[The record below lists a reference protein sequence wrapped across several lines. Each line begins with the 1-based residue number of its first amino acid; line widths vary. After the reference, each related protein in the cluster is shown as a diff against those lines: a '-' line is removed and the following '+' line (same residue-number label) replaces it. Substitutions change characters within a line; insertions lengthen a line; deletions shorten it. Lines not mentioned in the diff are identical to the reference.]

1 MRNTIT
7 TAAGLLALGA
17 LLAAAPGAAAPNPT
31 GPSSSDSPYLL
42 RTSPGVVTTSVLTV
56 GDAADNGY
64 RLVGKPDGLGA
75 FDNGDGTFTLLV
87 NHEVHF
93 DQGVVRAHGFRGA
106 FVSRWTIDAETLR
119 VLSGSDLDRQ
129 VLAPA
134 GARWVPITSP
144 MSGLCS
150 ADLPPAGS
158 FHDAE
163 TGAGTTARL
172 FLDGEES
179 GLGRAFAHVVDGPD
193 AGTAYRLNSLGRAN
207 WENQVTMPS
216 TGIATVVV
224 GTDDDAS
231 GQVYVYVGR
240 KRTTGN
246 DVERAGLVGGR
257 LYGVRIEGVPDES
270 DGTSVPEGGAAF
282 TLVPIPGAAG
292 MTEGELETAS
302 NALGLTKLARP
313 EDSAWD
319 TVTPGSLYVATTAGF
334 AEISRLWNLRFTDPA
349 DVTAGGTADIELA
362 GPAYDPLAP
371 AGPRNLDNLTVN
383 ARGQVLLQEDAG
395 NHSYLSGIYQYDPR
409 TGGLLRIATHDPAR
423 FQDEESKAFLTT
435 AEESSGIIPAPF
447 LGAGKY
453 LLTSQAHYATGDEET
468 LEGGQLLVMQV
479 PPGRPVG

>member
-7 TAAGLLALGA
+7 TAAGLVALGA
-17 LLAAAPGAAAPNPT
+17 LLAAAPGAAAPDPT
-31 GPSSSDSPYLL
+31 GPSSSAGPYLV

-56 GDAADNGY
+56 GDAAANGY

-93 DQGVVRAHGFRGA
+93 DQGIVRAHGFRGA
-106 FVSRWTIDAETLR
+106 FVSRWTIDAETLE
-119 VLSGSDLDRQ
+119 VLSGSDLDRR

-134 GARWVPITSP
+134 GGNWVPISSAL
-144 MSGLCS
+144 SGLCS
-150 ADLPPAGS
+150 ADLPAAGA
-158 FHDAE
+158 FYDAE
-163 TGAGTTARL
+163 TGAGTNARL
-172 FLDGEES
+172 LLDGEES

-193 AGTAYRLNSLGRAN
+193 AGSAYRLTALGRAN
-207 WENQVTMPS
+207 WENQVTMPD
-216 TGIATVVV
+216 TGVATVVV

-257 LYGVRIEGVPDES
+257 LYGVRVEGVADES
-270 DGTSVPEGGAAF
+270 DETSVPEGGAPF

-302 NALGLTKLARP
+302 NALGLSKMARP

-319 TVTPGSLYVATTAGF
+319 RQTPGSLYVATTGGY
-334 AEISRLWNLRFTDPA
+334 AEITRLWNLTFTDPA
-349 DVTAGGTADIELA
+349 DVTAGGKADIEIA
-362 GPAYDPLAP
+362 GPAYDPPAP
-371 AGPRNLDNLTVN
+371 AGPRALDNITVN
-383 ARGQVLLQEDAG
+383 ARGQVLLQEDTG
-395 NHSYLSGIYQYDPR
+395 NHAYLSGIYQYDPR
-409 TGGLLRIATHDPAR
+409 SGGLLRIATHDPER
-423 FQDEESKAFLTT
+423 FLQGAPGFLT
-435 AEESSGIIPAPF
+435 AEEESSGIIPAPF

-468 LEGGQLLVMQV
+468 LEGGQLLVLHV
-479 PPGRPVG
+479 PPGKPVG